1 MYSGTVTKDVAKAVL
16 ASKAGAVKFKVDKKG
31 IIQAAVGKVSFT
43 NEKLLGNIRAFML
56 AVIDVKPEGLKGK
69 YLLVAHISSTM
80 GPGIQLELPSVDPG
94 SQRFMLDLAAT
105 TMSSTAVT
113 TITASTATTTQSP

>member
-1 MYSGTVTKDVAKAVL
+1 MMHSISIGTVTKDVAKAVL

-31 IIQAAVGKVSFT
+31 IIQAGVGKVSFT
-43 NEKLLGNIRAFML
+43 NEALLGNIRAFML

-80 GPGIQLELPSVDPG
+80 GPGIKVEVPSVDPG

-105 TMSSTAVT
+105 TMSSTITTAAVT
-113 TITASTATTTQSP
+113 KSP

>member
-1 MYSGTVTKDVAKAVL
+1 MIHSSAIGTVTKDVAKAVL
-16 ASKAGAVKFKVDKKG
+16 ASKAGAVKFKVEKKG

-43 NEKLLGNIRAFML
+43 TEALLGNIRAFML

-80 GPGIQLELPSVDPG
+80 GPGIQLQLPSVDPG
-94 SQRFMLDLAAT
+94 SQKFMLDLAST
-105 TMSSTAVT
+105 TMSSTSIVKK
-113 TITASTATTTQSP
+113 

>member
-1 MYSGTVTKDVAKAVL
+1 MIHSISIGTVTKDVAKAVL
-16 ASKAGAVKFKVDKKG
+16 ASKAGAVKFKVEKKG

-43 NEKLLGNIRAFML
+43 NEALLGNIRAFML

-80 GPGIQLELPSVDPG
+80 GPGIQVQVPSVDPG
-94 SQRFMLDLAAT
+94 SQKFMLDISAT
-105 TMSSTAVT
+105 TMSSTVTTSTTPAAVT
-113 TITASTATTTQSP
+113 